1 MTRDPATV
9 LEQDTEEQ
17 ETLGPAVWG
26 REVQTWVCDDHDESD
41 HDQGSV
47 TLGG

>member
-1 MTRDPATV
+1 MRTRDPATV

-26 REVQTWVCDDHDESD
+26 REVQTWVCDDHEEDGP
-41 HDQGSV
+41 GSV